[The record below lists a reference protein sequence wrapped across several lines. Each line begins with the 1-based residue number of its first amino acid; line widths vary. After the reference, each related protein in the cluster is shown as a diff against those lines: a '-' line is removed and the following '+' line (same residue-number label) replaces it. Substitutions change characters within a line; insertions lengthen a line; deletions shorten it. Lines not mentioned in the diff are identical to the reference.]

1 MMFDMPKLV
10 IIAACSLV
18 VGINAMT
25 YDRELFVDHDL
36 LSVSEL
42 LSGDAASQR
51 WLGGENNAQYLVYDD
66 DGVAYDPYSLAWRY
80 LGVYIDCTAD
90 NDGGNSRD
98 NHRRLGSHSNDN
110 GGCNR
115 KLLWAAYV
123 DPKYEGNYIEEYKF
137 YNIATREWDN
147 STCLASGEPHRCVN
161 LNCHEP
167 HTKFKL
173 VGVYKETNGLYDWF
187 EQLFKHQGTCIWN
200 DEDVYD
206 TMETWMEKFPSQ
218 CTKLSVKDY
227 SGNAIYMCEYVFDY
241 HISQA
246 CILCNQSY
254 LIPPPI
260 LFYPYSYSSVAG
272 REYDHWHIHRQ
283 YLLDIIRRNR
293 LCFIHCDVLRKLL

>member
-1 MMFDMPKLV
+1 M
-10 IIAACSLV
+10 
-18 VGINAMT
+18 N
-25 YDRELFVDHDL
+25 YDRELFLDHDEL
-36 LSVSEL
+36 LSVPDL

-51 WLGGENNAQYLVYDD
+51 WLGGENNAQYLVYDE

-80 LGVYIDCTAD
+80 LGVYIDCNAD

-98 NHRRLGSHSNDN
+98 NHRRLGSNSNDN
-110 GGCNR
+110 GGGCNR

-123 DPKYEGNYIEEYKF
+123 DPKYDGNYIEEYRF

-206 TMETWMEKFPSQ
+206 TMGTWMEKFPSQ

-227 SGNAIYMCEYVFDY
+227 SGNAIYMCE
-241 HISQA
+241 
-246 CILCNQSY
+246 CIL
-254 LIPPPI
+254 LISTIIFPSVYMFANKVTQQQRQFF
-260 LFYPYSYSSVAG
+260 FYPYSYSSASR
-272 REYDHWHIHRQ
+272 REHDHWHIHRQ
-283 YLLDIIRRNR
+283 YLLDI
-293 LCFIHCDVLRKLL
+293 V